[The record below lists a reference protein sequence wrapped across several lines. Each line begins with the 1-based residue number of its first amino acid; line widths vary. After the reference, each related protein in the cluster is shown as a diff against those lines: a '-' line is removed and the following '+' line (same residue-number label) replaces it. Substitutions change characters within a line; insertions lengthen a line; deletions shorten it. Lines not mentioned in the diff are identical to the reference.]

1 MPLGLI
7 SFTRAVTKRA
17 RRGLYAGKKVLSG
30 NNVSDDGGN
39 RKVQLRVTTAALR
52 NIDKAGSLDN
62 YVMNTADKYLESD
75 VAMDLKIEMLE
86 KMLRGHGVAARAMQ
100 GMNLGLPAAAQ
111 AALEQP
117 EPEPSSS

>member
-1 MPLGLI
+1 
-7 SFTRAVTKRA
+7 
-17 RRGLYAGKKVLSG
+17 
-30 NNVSDDGGN
+30 
-39 RKVQLRVTTAALR
+39 
-52 NIDKAGSLDN
+52 
-62 YVMNTADKYLESD
+62 MNTADKYLESD